1 VLVQPL
7 LEWAQVFLVVG
18 KISKMLRVA
27 ILGVGKLGESI
38 AEGLLAA
45 GTAGVLYLVERSEER
60 RKEAARK
67 YRATVSVDPL
77 AACKFSEV
85 IILAVKPADLLEL
98 CRSIVPTLTP
108 KKIVIS
114 AAAGITLPR
123 IREALGGHQAVAR
136 VMPNLAA
143 STNSAVAGVFSDYE
157 PAQTMAL
164 NIFQDLGVCYECLS
178 DAEIDQFTG
187 LTASGPAFV
196 AEFLNC
202 LQMAADELGV
212 KNSKEIVR
220 QMAVGTFKVIDS
232 GKEDM
237 AEFVARVRTPGGTT
251 AAGLALFEKFGMRQM
266 MREALEAS
274 IKRAGELDKEYT

>member
-1 VLVQPL
+1 
-7 LEWAQVFLVVG
+7 
-18 KISKMLRVA
+18 MLRVA

-67 YRATVSVDPL
+67 YRATVSVDPV

-85 IILAVKPADLLEL
+85 IILAVKPGDLLEL
-98 CRSIVPTLTP
+98 CRTIAPTLTP

-114 AAAGITLPR
+114 VAAGITLSR
-123 IREALGGHQAVAR
+123 IKEALGGHQQVVR

-143 STNSAVAGVFSDYE
+143 SSNAAVAGVYSDDE
-157 PAQTMAL
+157 LARNTAL
-164 NIFQDLGVCYECLS
+164 KIFRDLGVCYECLN

-187 LTASGPAFV
+187 LTASGPGFV
-196 AEFLNC
+196 FEFLNC
-202 LQMAADELGV
+202 MQMAAEELGV

-220 QMAVGTFKVIDS
+220 QMAIGTFKVLDS
-232 GKEDM
+232 SKESM
-237 AEFVARVRTPGGTT
+237 AEFVARVKTPGGTT
-251 AAGLALFEKFGMRQM
+251 AAGLERFEKFGMRQM

-274 IKRAGELDKEYT
+274 IKRAGELDK

>member
-1 VLVQPL
+1 
-7 LEWAQVFLVVG
+7 
-18 KISKMLRVA
+18 MLRVA
-27 ILGVGKLGESI
+27 IIGVGKLGESI

-85 IILAVKPADLLEL
+85 IILAVKPTDLLEL
-98 CRSIVPTLTP
+98 CRTITPILTP

-114 AAAGITLPR
+114 AAAGIVLPR
-123 IREALGGHQAVAR
+123 IREALSGHEAVAR

-143 STNSAVAGVFSDYE
+143 SSNSAVSGIYSDNE
-157 PAQTMAL
+157 VAKTMTL
-164 NIFQDLGVCYECLS
+164 NIFKDLGICYECLN
-178 DAEIDQFTG
+178 DGEIDQFTG
-187 LTASGPAFV
+187 LTASGPGFV

-220 QMAVGTFKVIDS
+220 QMALGTFKVLES
-232 GKEDM
+232 SKEELS
-237 AEFVARVRTPGGTT
+237 EFVARVKTPGGTT
-251 AAGLALFEKFGMRQM
+251 AAGIAQFEKHGMRQM
-266 MREALEAS
+266 MRDALEAS
-274 IKRAGELDKEYT
+274 IKRAGELDKEYP